1 MHTLCSSI
9 NPTIATLFGH
19 FAKGGARTLFA
30 ASRAIACCV
39 ALIAPVALTHAAP
52 ADVSADNRSD
62 LLYADGSGAINL
74 LLMDGVFSTS
84 PIGLLPAG
92 SGWMPTHVADLNA
105 DGKADIFVKNTDGR
119 IAVMMMNGATVSS
132 FDTLLGPGS
141 GWSISHVA
149 DFDGNGKPDLLIK
162 NADGRLAVLMMNG
175 ASTLSFTPMVGVGS
189 PYSVA
194 LVADLNGDGK
204 MDVLLKHTDGT
215 VVVLLMNGPTASTA
229 TNLLTAGTP
238 WSVTHAADLNGDGKA
253 DLILKHTDGS
263 AAILLM
269 NGATVA
275 SAAYL
280 LTAGSPY
287 TVTHTGDFNGDGKAD
302 LVIKHTD
309 KSVIT
314 LLMNGTAVS
323 AATYLLTPNSPYTV
337 LQIGDYDGDNKSD
350 VLLRSSDGTVT
361 VALMNGGAVKSAGVL
376 WGAGSRQVVPGEVFG
391 NRAVSP
397 LADAARLL
405 SQATFGATLDDIN
418 RASSIGPAAWIEEQ
432 FAKPQTLHLTTV
444 RNDPNY
450 PAQPWGVL
458 MPSIWKQYFEGDDQL
473 RQRMAFA
480 LSQIMVI
487 SNQNNRVGDQACAG
501 GAYLDMLGRNAFG
514 NFKDLLRQV
523 TLSPAMGEYL
533 DMKGSAKAYAP
544 LNSIPS
550 ENYARELLQ
559 LFSIG
564 TVMLNQDG
572 SVQFG
577 ANGKPIE
584 TYSEEAV
591 QEFAR
596 ALTGWTFASQDQTK
610 SWRWLYP
617 DVPYPSPSN
626 PGSPEKACVAW
637 SSWMEPWTATYRSA
651 DDKADITG
659 GAHDTG
665 AKTLLT
671 YPGSDSFKKNVPAG
685 QTPQQDLDDVITNIF
700 NHPNIGP
707 FIGEQLIQRLVT
719 SNPSGGYVAR
729 VAAAFNNNGAGTR
742 GDMRAVVRAI
752 LLDPEARA
760 PITSQSDNYGKL
772 REPVIRFVHFHR
784 AFGARPANGSYAHL
798 WDFSTSDALGQNPLR
813 AGSVFNFYHP
823 DFAPSGRLSQAG
835 LVGPEFEITN
845 SATLSGFMDFSKWAI
860 INGFG
865 QYESDTSKWIK
876 PNYDTLISLAP
887 TPAALVDTMNILLM
901 SGSMSDQFRSS
912 LIDVAT
918 KLTDSNAATQSA
930 ERVKTLLWLILNS
943 PEYSIQK

>member
-1 MHTLCSSI
+1 MQ
-9 NPTIATLFGH
+9 TLFSLFSSSPQLCAFGLLGRVERSARS
-19 FAKGGARTLFA
+19 FANTVRALACSLLVMGALA
-30 ASRAIACCV
+30 
-39 ALIAPVALTHAAP
+39 HAAP
-52 ADVSADNRSD
+52 ADVSGDNRSD
-62 LLYADGSGAINL
+62 ILYADGSGAISL
-74 LLMDGVFSTS
+74 YLMSGTTATG
-84 PIGLLPAG
+84 PTGLLPAG
-92 SGWMPTHVADLNA
+92 SGWMPTHVEDLNG
-105 DGKADIFVKNTDGR
+105 DGKADVFLKNNDGR
-119 IAVMMMNGATVSS
+119 IAIMTMNGASATA
-132 FDTLLGPGS
+132 FDTILGAGS

-162 NADGRLAVLMMNG
+162 NADGRIAILMMNG
-175 ASTLSFTPMVGVGS
+175 PSVLSYASIVGAGTA
-189 PYSVA
+189 YTVA
-194 LVADLNGDGK
+194 HVADLNGDGK
-204 MDVLLKHTDGT
+204 KDILLKHTDGT
-215 VVVLLMNGPTASTA
+215 VVLLLMNGATALSA
-229 TNLLTAGTP
+229 TNLLTVGTP
-238 WSVTHAADLNGDGKA
+238 WSVTHTADLNGDGKA
-253 DLILKHTDGS
+253 DLIIRNTDGS
-263 AAILLM
+263 TAMLLM
-269 NGATVA
+269 NGASVL

-280 LTAGSPY
+280 VAPGSPY
-287 TVTHTGDFNGDGKAD
+287 TVSHVGDFNGDGKAD
-302 LVIKHTD
+302 LLIKHTD

-314 LLMNGTAVS
+314 LLMNGTTVTS
-323 AATYLLTPNSPYTV
+323 ATYLLTPASPYAV
-337 LQIGDYDGDNKSD
+337 IQIGDYDGDNKSD
-350 VLLRSSDGTVT
+350 VLLRSADGTVT
-361 VALMNGGAVKSAGVL
+361 VALMNGGALKSADVL
-376 WGAGSRQVVPGEVFG
+376 WGAGSRQVVPGDVFA
-391 NRAVSP
+391 NSAVSP

-405 SQATFGATLDDIN
+405 SQATFGATLDEIN
-418 RASSIGPAAWIEEQ
+418 RTSNIGPAAWIEEQ
-432 FAKPQTLHLTTV
+432 FNKSQTSHLTTV

-458 MPSIWKQYFEGDDQL
+458 MPSIWKQYFEADDQL
-473 RQRMAFA
+473 RQRMAYA

-487 SNQNNRVGDQACAG
+487 SNLNNRVGDQACAG
-501 GAYLDMLGRNAFG
+501 GSYLDMLGRNAFG
-514 NFKDLLRQV
+514 NFKDLLKEM

-533 DMKGSAKAYAP
+533 DMKGSAKADAV

-559 LFSIG
+559 LFAIG

-577 ANGKPIE
+577 ANGKPVDTYTEE
-584 TYSEEAV
+584 TA

-596 ALTGWTFASQDQTK
+596 ALTGWMFAGQDQTK
-610 SWRWLYP
+610 PWRWLYP
-617 DVPYPSPSN
+617 DVPYPTDAVS
-626 PGSPEKACVAW
+626 GEKACVAW
-637 SSWMEPWTATYRSA
+637 SSAMQPWTATYRSS
-651 DDKADITG
+651 DDKRDIVG

-671 YPGSDSFKKNVPAG
+671 YPGSDGFKKTLPAG
-685 QTPQQDLDDVITNIF
+685 QTAQQDLDDVITNIF

-729 VAAAFNNNGAGTR
+729 VAAAFNNNGSGVR

-772 REPVIRFVHFHR
+772 REPVVRFVQFHR
-784 AFGARPANGSYAHL
+784 SFNARPANGSYAHL
-798 WDFSTSDALGQNPLR
+798 WDFTTSDALGQNPLR
-813 AGSVFNFYHP
+813 SPSVFNFYHP
-823 DFAPSGRLSQAG
+823 DFAPGGRLSRAG

-865 QYESDTSKWIK
+865 QYESDTSKWVK

-887 TPAALVDTMNILLM
+887 TPSSMVETMNVLLM
-901 SGSMSDQFRSS
+901 SGSMSAQFKAS

-930 ERVKTLLWLILNS
+930 ERVKTVLWLILNS